1 MELLVINK
9 CESLQEILKLFV
21 VFRIHLFENNPYSEE
36 EKQECLNEAQQLREE
51 VGGLYTEFI
60 LPSIPLAKKIE
71 SLSWIAVGESLL
83 ATYRSMSESSDPL
96 VRKVIFSFR
105 NQTNLINF
113 IFSFIENELF
123 CTT

>member
-1 MELLVINK
+1 
-9 CESLQEILKLFV
+9 
-21 VFRIHLFENNPYSEE
+21 LFESNPYSEE

-83 ATYRSMSESSDPL
+83 ATYRSMSESSDSL
-96 VRKVIFSFR
+96 VRKVFFFSFSKS
-105 NQTNLINF
+105 NQLNKFNLF
-113 IFSFIENELF
+113 LYRK
-123 CTT
+123 